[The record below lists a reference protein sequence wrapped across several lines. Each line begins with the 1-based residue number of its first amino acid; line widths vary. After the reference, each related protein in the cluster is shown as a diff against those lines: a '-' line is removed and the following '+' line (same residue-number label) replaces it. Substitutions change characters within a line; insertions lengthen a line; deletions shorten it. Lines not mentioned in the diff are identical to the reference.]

1 MKTNAAANPSSAS
14 PAVPLSQ
21 RLLRF
26 LYVNRRRLA
35 TGFAMVLAALLGY
48 CAVAGDNGIT
58 VYKQKRAED
67 KQLAKQIEALKQENA
82 RLQAHV
88 ERLQND
94 PNAIEYEARD
104 KLHYTRPGEVIYT
117 MRDAPDSGRTNVP
130 GAGTPSAPDPA
141 SRPNP

>member
-1 MKTNAAANPSSAS
+1 VLKKKVDT
-14 PAVPLSQ
+14 PAESEGS

-26 LYVNRRRLA
+26 LYANRRRLA
-35 TGFAMVLAALLGY
+35 TGFAMVLAAVLGY

-67 KQLAKQIEALKQENA
+67 KQLAMRIEALKQENA

-88 ERLQND
+88 NHLQND
-94 PNAIEYEARD
+94 PNAIEFEARE

-117 MRDAPDSGRTNVP
+117 LRDAPGAGRTNVP
-130 GAGTPSAPDPA
+130 GAGTPDAADPA
-141 SRPNP
+141 SGPNP

>member
-1 MKTNAAANPSSAS
+1 MMY
-14 PAVPLSQ
+14 
-21 RLLRF
+21 R
-26 LYVNRRRLA
+26 NRRRLA

-67 KQLAKQIEALKQENA
+67 KQLAMRIEALKQENA
-82 RLQAHV
+82 HLQAHV

-94 PNAIEYEARD
+94 PDAIVYEARD

-117 MRDAPDSGRTNVP
+117 MPDAPASKP
-130 GAGTPSAPDPA
+130 PATPSAPP
-141 SRPNP
+141 SQ